1 MIKEYLAS
9 VETEFGLRHN
19 LTKYTLS
26 NNVEVILS
34 DDELQ
39 ELYEGSKL
47 GNEIEILRAENQ
59 KLEYQRDY
67 YKGLIKNF
75 NSILAEMEKVK

>member
-1 MIKEYLAS
+1 MQKEYLAS
-9 VETEFGLRHN
+9 VETEYGLRHN

-75 NSILAEMEKVK
+75 NSILAEMKGV